1 MSLDGAMAPTAMGFH
16 RAHTVV
22 GEIGARLASEV
33 RFVHALLQFFDA
45 IVLPYHHRF
54 NLDLDLRRI
63 SEHKWARHFIPD
75 LSFSQSKVD

>member
-1 MSLDGAMAPTAMGFH
+1 MSLDGAMGPTAMGFH

-33 RFVHALLQFFDA
+33 WFVHALLQFFDA

-54 NLDLDLRRI
+54 NLDLRRI

>member
-33 RFVHALLQFFDA
+33 WFVHALLQFFDA
-45 IVLPYHHRF
+45 IVLPTGS
-54 NLDLDLRRI
+54 I
-63 SEHKWARHFIPD
+63 WTWT
-75 LSFSQSKVD
+75 